1 MALDLPLPRKIYGHG
16 WLLFGDGTKMSKSKG
31 NVVDPKILCDR
42 YGVDAIKYFLM
53 REIPFGSDSIFTNEA
68 LINRINSDLAN
79 DLGNLVSRTTA
90 MVEKYFSGN
99 LPGKL
104 ESDNIDNELILLTTS
119 LRKKYENHM
128 EKFQF
133 SCALAE
139 VWKVIDRANKYIDE
153 TMPWA
158 LSHDPEKT
166 SRLACVL
173 YNLCEVL
180 RIVAIL
186 ITPFMPNTSPLI
198 AEQIGA
204 SGNMLTWCKA
214 DKWGLL
220 SQNAKIKKGAV
231 LFPRIDAQKELEE
244 LNKCVK

>member
-1 MALDLPLPRKIYGHG
+1 M
-16 WLLFGDGTKMSKSKG
+16 
-31 NVVDPKILCDR
+31 
-42 YGVDAIKYFLM
+42 
-53 REIPFGSDSIFTNEA
+53 
-68 LINRINSDLAN
+68 INRINSDLAN

-90 MVEKYFSGN
+90 MVEKYFAGTLPEN
-99 LPGKL
+99 LTQ
-104 ESDNIDNELILLTTS
+104 DDVDDELILMATS
-119 LRKKYENHM
+119 LREKYENYM

-139 VWKVIDRANKYIDE
+139 VWKVIACANKYIDE

-158 LSHDPEKT
+158 LNREPEKS

-180 RIVAIL
+180 RIVTIL
-186 ITPFMPNTSPLI
+186 ITPFMPNISPLI

-204 SGNMLTWCKA
+204 NKDMLTWCNA

-220 SQNAKIKKGAV
+220 PQNSKIKKGAV
-231 LFPRIDAQKELEE
+231 LFPRIDVQKELED